1 MNDINKFRVLAK
13 SEPEI
18 SLTQHIND
26 CLYLYEQLR
35 ICIPNLPLVDRDFFW
50 NSLRICIILHDTGK
64 AHREFQRV
72 LKNLRNKWNGQRHE
86 IFSAILASCMNLTE
100 KEKNYILPAILCH
113 HKSFD
118 ELYSRIEDDYKNE
131 DDCLPDIL
139 TDCKTNFQEELNQI
153 DKGMIGE
160 ILSEYE
166 IKIQDEDFN
175 QDVHTFI
182 NQLKSK
188 GIFKRNNTSV
198 EHMLLIGALKQ
209 CDHLASAGI
218 TKLKRLN
225 EGDFGFT
232 HKFPPH
238 FHQKK
243 ASETVGNIILK
254 SPTGS
259 GKTEAAFLWIENE
272 MKNRG
277 QGRVFYVL
285 PFTASINA
293 MYERLNR
300 EICDNKVGMLHGKV
314 AQFLD
319 AKMSEDSSVEGVT
332 LNEDFKTLVT
342 PVKVVTPFQLLKHLF
357 GLKGYEKGLFEWAG
371 AYFIFDEI
379 HAYEPNVFAQIIT
392 LLKFAIQK
400 LNVHVLV
407 MTATL
412 PQYLHKELETALV
425 NHEFIQ
431 ADTALYNEFMR
442 HQVFVLPGLLT
453 DSLKYIQEVLDVGKK
468 VLIVCNT
475 VEQAQRVYNELDCTN
490 KVLLHGRFNNRDRV
504 KKEKELK
511 KDSVKLLVGTQ
522 AIEVSLDIDYDIIY
536 TEPAPLDALI
546 QRFGRVNRKREK
558 GISPCY
564 VFTERNENDEYIYKE
579 EIVQDTI
586 AILNRCIQE
595 EDGYIK
601 EAKLQEMMDFVYP
614 DWLKSDREEYHQT
627 SDLLK
632 HFIQEGLAPFNEYPE
647 QEEIFYKL
655 FDGVKVL
662 PVELIDE
669 YQNFLIENQYVKAE
683 GLLVSIRKG
692 RFAKLR
698 GTNEIYKQRFCFESN
713 ESRELCDRS
722 VWIIKCAYSEEL
734 GLLMDEF
741 KESNSNNQFLS

>member
-1 MNDINKFRVLAK
+1 MNNTNKFQVLAK

-18 SLTQHIND
+18 SLTQHICD
-26 CLYLYEQLR
+26 CLCIYEQLR
-35 ICIPNLPLVDRDFFW
+35 RCIPNLPLVDRDFFW
-50 NSLRICIILHDTGK
+50 NSLKNCIILHDTGK
-64 AHREFQRV
+64 AHREFQRM
-72 LKNLRNKWNGQRHE
+72 LKNLHNKWNGQRHE
-86 IFSAILASCMNLTE
+86 IFSVILASCINLTE
-100 KEKNYILPAILCH
+100 KEKIYILPVILCH

-118 ELYSRIEDDYKNE
+118 ELYSRIEYDYKNE
-131 DDCLPDIL
+131 DDFLLDIL
-139 TDCKTNFQEELNQI
+139 TDCKTNFREELNQI
-153 DKGMIGE
+153 DKRIISE
-160 ILSEYE
+160 ILGEYE
-166 IKIQDEDFN
+166 IKFQDEDSN
-175 QDVHTFI
+175 LNIHTFI

-188 GIFKRNNTSV
+188 VIFKSSNISV
-198 EHMLLIGALKQ
+198 EYLLLIGALKQ

-218 TKLKRLN
+218 TKLKQLN
-225 EGDFGFT
+225 EGDFSFT

-238 FHQKK
+238 FHQKR
-243 ASETVGNIILK
+243 ASETAGNIILK

-259 GKTEAAFLWIENE
+259 GKTEAAFLWVENE
-272 MKNRG
+272 IKNRG

-300 EICDNKVGMLHGKV
+300 EVYDNKVGMLHGKV
-314 AQFLD
+314 TQYLD
-319 AKMSEDSSVEGVT
+319 AKMSEDSSIEGVT

-342 PVKVVTPFQLLKHLF
+342 PVKIVTPFQLLKHLF

-379 HAYEPNVFAQIIT
+379 HAYEPNVFAQIVA

-400 LNVHVLV
+400 LHVHVLV

-412 PQYLHKELETALV
+412 PQYLHKELEAALG

-442 HQVFVLPGLLT
+442 HQVFMLPGLLS
-453 DSLKYIQEVLDVGKK
+453 DSLKCIQRVLDIGKEK

-475 VEQAQRVYNELDCTN
+475 VEQAQIVYNELDCTN

-504 KKEKELK
+504 KKERELK
-511 KDSVKLLVGTQ
+511 GDSVKLLVGTQ

-546 QRFGRVNRKREK
+546 QRFGRVNRRRKK

-564 VFTERNENDEYIYKE
+564 VFVERSENDKYIYKE
-579 EIVQDTI
+579 EIVQNTI
-586 AILNRCIQE
+586 EILNRCIQE
-595 EDGYIK
+595 EDGFVK

-614 DWLKSDREEYHQT
+614 DWLKGDREEYNQT
-627 SDLLK
+627 LDLLEYFTQK
-632 HFIQEGLAPFNEYPE
+632 SLVPFSEYPE
-647 QEEIFYKL
+647 QEEEFYKR
-655 FDGVKVL
+655 FDGIKVL

-669 YQNFLIENQYVKAE
+669 YQNLLIENQYVRAE

-692 RFAKLR
+692 RFASLR
-698 GTNEIYKQRFCFESN
+698 STNEIYKQRFCFESN
-713 ESRELCDRS
+713 KSKDLYDKS
-722 VWIIKCAYSEEL
+722 VWIIKRVYSEEL
-734 GLLMDEF
+734 GLQMNMF
-741 KESNSNNQFLS
+741 KETDSDNQL